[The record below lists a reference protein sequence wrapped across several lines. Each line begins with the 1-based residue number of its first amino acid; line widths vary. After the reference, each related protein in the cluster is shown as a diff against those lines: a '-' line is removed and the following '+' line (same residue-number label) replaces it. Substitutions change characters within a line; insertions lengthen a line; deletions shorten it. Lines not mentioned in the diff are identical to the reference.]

1 MQAVSILI
9 SGMVETMSRLFLAS
23 VFLLLSA
30 GNAIQF
36 VVYQKSVEKNTYLLT
51 QANRVVKDCVD
62 ERNQLLDANMK
73 MRAAGDELYQEY
85 LRLQQVAMQL
95 KAQLDRVLGRDFVEV
110 PRDSDI

>member
-1 MQAVSILI
+1 MQADSILT
-9 SGMVETMSRLFLAS
+9 SGTEQIMSRLFLAS

-36 VVYQKSVEKNTYLLT
+36 VVYQKSVEKNTVLLT

-62 ERNQLLDANMK
+62 QRNPLLDANMQ

-85 LRLQQVAMQL
+85 LRMRQTALQL

-110 PRDSDI
+110 PRDSNL

>member
-1 MQAVSILI
+1 
-9 SGMVETMSRLFLAS
+9 MSRLFLAS

-62 ERNQLLDANMK
+62 QRNQLLDANLK
-73 MRAAGDELYQEY
+73 MRAAGDALFAEY
-85 LRLQQVAMQL
+85 LRIKAKLDQVMGGNFT
-95 KAQLDRVLGRDFVEV
+95 REV
-110 PRDSDI
+110 PRDSGI

>member
-1 MQAVSILI
+1 
-9 SGMVETMSRLFLAS
+9 MSRLFLAA
-23 VFLLLSA
+23 VFLLLAS

-73 MRAAGDELYQEY
+73 LRAAGDELYTEY
-85 LRLQQVAMQL
+85 LRLQQIAIQL
-95 KAQLDRVLGRDFVEV
+95 KAQLDRVMGRDFASEV
-110 PRDSDI
+110 PRDSDL

>member
-1 MQAVSILI
+1 MLAVSILT
-9 SGMVETMSRLFLAS
+9 SGTGVAMSRLILAS
-23 VFLLLSA
+23 AFLLLSA

-51 QANRVVKDCVD
+51 QANKVVKKCVD
-62 ERNQLLDANMK
+62 ERNELLDANFK

-85 LRLQQVAMQL
+85 LRLQQVAIQL

>member
-1 MQAVSILI
+1 MPVVSILT
-9 SGMVETMSRLFLAS
+9 SGTGAAMSRMFIAS

-30 GNAIQF
+30 GNTIQF

-62 ERNQLLDANMK
+62 ERNQLLDANFK

-85 LRLQQVAMQL
+85 LRLQQIAIQL

-110 PRDSDI
+110 PRNSDL

>member
-1 MQAVSILI
+1 
-9 SGMVETMSRLFLAS
+9 MSRVFIAS

-62 ERNQLLDANMK
+62 ERNQLLDANFK

-85 LRLQQVAMQL
+85 LRLQQTAIQL
-95 KAQLDRVLGRDFVEV
+95 KAQLDRVMGRDFVEV
-110 PRDSDI
+110 PRHSDL